1 MSALHDGPLPY
12 AAAST
17 PPRFAGEGG
26 GIARPVR
33 RLEMESVTHAFRGAA
48 YRHLGG
54 ELVAVDNV
62 SLALTSDPP
71 RIVTLVGE
79 SGSGKSTV
87 ARILL
92 GLLKPASGR
101 VTFDGD
107 DVYALPAKGR
117 SAFRRAVQAVFQDPY
132 GIFNPFYRADR
143 VLWKAIERFGIAGT
157 RPEAVAA
164 IERSLAAV
172 QLKSIDVLGRYP
184 HQLSGGQRQR
194 VMLARVHLLQP
205 AFIVADE
212 PVSMLDAAVRV
223 LFLNILL
230 DFRQQYGMSTLFIT
244 HDLSNAFYV
253 GGQVIVMSRGRIVE
267 RGDADDV
274 MLRPAHPYTQLLLA
288 SLPSPDPDVRWT
300 DRMTDTEQTSALA
313 DPGRTRCLFAERCAH
328 VMERCW
334 HEVPP
339 AYPLVSEPTA
349 TAASV
354 VANGKPAARADVP
367 ADEGHAVAC
376 FLYDPASSSA
386 GTRVAAPITR

>member
-1 MSALHDGPLPY
+1 MSATSTAGPAGIPVGTV
-12 AAAST
+12 T
-17 PPRFAGEGG
+17 PGAGP
-26 GIARPVR
+26 AH

-54 ELVAVDNV
+54 ELVAVDDV
-62 SLALTSDPP
+62 SLTLTSDPP

-92 GLLKPASGR
+92 GLLRPASGR
-101 VTFDGD
+101 VTFDGED
-107 DVYALPAKGR
+107 IHALASRER

-143 VLWKAIERFGIAGT
+143 VLWKAIERFGIASN
-157 RPEAVAA
+157 RPDALAV

-172 QLKSIDVLGRYP
+172 QLRPADVLGRYP

-194 VMLARVHLLQP
+194 VMLARTHLLQP

-223 LFLNILL
+223 HFLNILL

-253 GGQVIVMSRGRIVE
+253 GGHLLVMSRGRIVE
-267 RGDADDV
+267 RGDADAV

-288 SLPSPDPDVRWT
+288 SLPSPDPDVRWS
-300 DRMTDTEQTSALA
+300 DRMTDTEQTSAKA
-313 DPGRTRCLFAERCAH
+313 DAGRERCLFAERCAH
-328 VMERCW
+328 VMDRCW

-339 AYPLVSEPTA
+339 SYLVRQEPL
-349 TAASV
+349 ASPGNYH
-354 VANGKPAARADVP
+354 ANGVSTETGTTPP
-367 ADEGHAVAC
+367 ADGEGHAVAC
-376 FLYDPASSSA
+376 FLHDPASLTVRPLA
-386 GTRVAAPITR
+386 IPPVTT